1 MYSSDM
7 IILYH
12 YLQLLREAEVHEL
25 YVAGSVEQE
34 VLGLQV
40 PVDNINRKLA
50 PDCPD

>member
-40 PVDNINRKLA
+40 PANHNNNQLA
-50 PDCPD
+50 PVD